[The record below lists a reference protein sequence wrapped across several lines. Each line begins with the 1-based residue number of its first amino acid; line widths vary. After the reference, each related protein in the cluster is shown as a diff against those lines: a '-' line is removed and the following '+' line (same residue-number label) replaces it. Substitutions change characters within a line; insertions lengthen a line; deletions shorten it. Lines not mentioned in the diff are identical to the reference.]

1 MSSCDVSDSC
11 ALAAVLI
18 AIKAAIE
25 LNVTVSV
32 FSSSCH
38 YFASWLLIHKF
49 NIAQSNEAKGIV
61 ILM

>member
-1 MSSCDVSDSC
+1 MCLVGVSDSC

-32 FSSSCH
+32 FH
-38 YFASWLLIHKF
+38 LVVIPLL
-49 NIAQSNEAKGIV
+49 V
-61 ILM
+61 DY